1 MRTWQ
6 WGVLLVLVLANVGLV
21 AAFAPL
27 VFADLRASAEA
38 HPLSARGDERTA
50 SPALAQVPTATPA
63 PTAAITAGDGAD
75 AGSVTTIVLPTPP
88 PPAVSSPVAPAP
100 APVSDPELPPEAKIT
115 GIGGRKQQY
124 ALSCEAR
131 SAADWAAFFG
141 FAIDE
146 DEFLHRLPIS
156 DNPDF
161 GFVGDINGQW
171 GQTPPNAYG
180 VHAGPV
186 AFLLRRYGLN
196 AHAYKGLTWDHLRA
210 QIAAGKPVIVWVV
223 GHVERGKAVEYTA
236 ADGRTTIVARYEHTV
251 ILVGYTAEAV
261 TLLDGSKIYTRPL
274 SVFLDSWAVLGNM
287 AITRGLIHFPN
298 P

>member
-6 WGVLLVLVLANVGLV
+6 WSVLLVLVLANVGLV
-21 AAFAPL
+21 VVAAPL
-27 VFADLRASAEA
+27 VFADLSASASA
-38 HPLSARGDERTA
+38 HPLSERGDGR
-50 SPALAQVPTATPA
+50 ATLPA
-63 PTAAITAGDGAD
+63 PAASVAPTPVAITGGDVYAGR
-75 AGSVTTIVLPTPP
+75 VTTIVIPTLPP
-88 PPAVSSPVAPAP
+88 PPASSSPVAPAP
-100 APVSDPELPPEAKIT
+100 ASDPPLPVEARIT
-115 GIGGRKQQY
+115 SIGGRKQQY

-141 FAIDE
+141 FSVDE
-146 DEFLHRLPIS
+146 DEFLHRLPAS

-161 GFVGDINGQW
+161 GFVGDVNGQW

-186 AFLLRRYGLN
+186 AFLLRRYGMN

-210 QIAAGKPVIVWVV
+210 QVAAGRPVIVWVV
-223 GHVERGKAVEYTA
+223 GHVERGKAVEYAA

-251 ILVGYTAEAV
+251 IVIGYTADTV
-261 TLLDGSKIYTRPL
+261 TILDGSKIYTRPL
-274 SVFLDSWAVLGNM
+274 STFLDSWAVLGHM

>member
-1 MRTWQ
+1 MRAWQ
-6 WGVLLVLVLANVGLV
+6 WFVLLVLVLANVGLV
-21 AAFAPL
+21 VVFAPL
-27 VFADLRASAEA
+27 VFADLRASASAGPLPA
-38 HPLSARGDERTA
+38 HGDT
-50 SPALAQVPTATPA
+50 SLALTTTPA
-63 PTAAITAGDGAD
+63 PLPTPLPVGDSAD
-75 AGSVTTIVLPTPP
+75 VGSITTIVIPTPP
-88 PPAVSSPVAPAP
+88 PALSAPTP
-100 APVSDPELPPEAKIT
+100 TSAPVLPSEAKIT
-115 GIGGRKQQY
+115 SIGGRKQHY

-141 FAIDE
+141 FGVDE
-146 DEFLHRLPIS
+146 DEFLHRLPAS

-161 GFVGDINGQW
+161 GFVGDVNGQW
-171 GQTPPNAYG
+171 GQTPPNDYG

-210 QIAAGKPVIVWVV
+210 QVAAGKPVIVWVV
-223 GHVERGKAVEYTA
+223 GHVERGKATEYTA

-251 ILVGYTAEAV
+251 ILIGYTAETV
-261 TLLDGSKIYTRPL
+261 TILDGGKIYTRPL
-274 SVFLDSWAVLGNM
+274 STFLDSWAVLGDM